1 MRRYRT
7 KLLLIFL
14 CLMGARCVNAQGAL
28 LLEEPY
34 GLFGAFN
41 PTGHNAVYLQR
52 VCAETPTH
60 LRRCRPGELGAVIA
74 RYSGM
79 EGYDWV
85 AVPLAP
91 YFYAV
96 EDLSAVPAHVD
107 RATVARMRDRYE
119 ESELKRYWPHPP
131 GGNIFSDGWPD
142 LVGVAYERRTYGF
155 RFDTTEE
162 QDDALIAQLNAGPN
176 RSHFNLF
183 YENCADFARTVLN
196 HYFPGKFKR
205 NLFPDA
211 FMTTPKQL
219 AWKLERYARQHPGT
233 QFSVFEIPQVPGY
246 RRMSRSNKTVA
257 ESLVTNLYAVPI
269 ALLNPYIA
277 GGIVVDYLVQGRFHA
292 IPKNPEVLAPRDLSM
307 LTATGV
313 TAQNPASADIQ
324 APVAAVNGSAETPT
338 LVREPLGLKEMKA
351 THE

>member
-1 MRRYRT
+1 
-7 KLLLIFL
+7 
-14 CLMGARCVNAQGAL
+14 MGARCLHAQGAL

-34 GLFGAFN
+34 GFFGAFN

-60 LRRCRPGELGAVIA
+60 LRRCGPGELGVVIA

-96 EDLSAVPAHVD
+96 EDLSVVPARVD
-107 RATVARMRDRYE
+107 RATVTRMRDRYE

-131 GGNIFSDGWPD
+131 GGSIFSDGWPD
-142 LVGVAYERRTYGF
+142 LVGVAYERRTYVF
-155 RFDTTEE
+155 RFETTEE

-176 RSHFNLF
+176 HSHFNLF

-196 HYFPGKFKR
+196 HYFPGKFRR

-219 AWKLERYARQHPGT
+219 AWKLEKYARQHPGT

-292 IPKNPEVLAPRDLSM
+292 IPKNPEVLAPLDLSTT

-324 APVAAVNGSAETPT
+324 APDAAVNGSADTRT
-338 LVREPLGLKEMKA
+338 LVPDTLGLKEMKA